1 MGEHLVVFLAWEGGF
16 ADGQQV
22 EDDSNAEE
30 IADWVVL
37 CLQIL
42 EIDHLRGHIAW
53 SSAPDEEIRVVGA
66 VFSQPE
72 VSNNTIII
80 VVLPQQYILRLEIP
94 MHDLIVMHNLQSF
107 QNALHDHLDLHR
119 GELMPILD
127 LIVKLAALQ
136 QFHTDINGVLRL
148 IDSVQFH

>member
-1 MGEHLVVFLAWEGGF
+1 MREHLIVLLAWEGGF

-37 CLQIL
+37 GLQIF
-42 EIDHLRGHIAW
+42 EIDHFWSHIAW
-53 SSAPDEEIRVVGA
+53 GSTSDEEIRVVCA

-72 VSNNTIII
+72 VSNNAVII
-80 VVLPQQYILRLEIP
+80 VVLPEQYILRLEIP
-94 MHDLIVMHNLQSF
+94 MHDLIVMHDLQSL
-107 QNALHDHLDLHR
+107 QNTLHDHLDLHR
-119 GELMPILD
+119 CEFMPVLD

-136 QFHTDINGVLRL
+136 QLHTDINGVLGL
-148 IDSVQFH
+148 VDSVEFH